1 MAQVKLIRRL
11 LRPFSRKPVGLG
23 GGSVP
28 AVGRLTAGESGRAAQ
43 AYVRTAIL
51 ARGWVVLAENLR
63 DRRGEL
69 DIIAECSPGSGDVVV
84 IEVRS
89 YSASRGA
96 KPADILPKSKQLQ
109 VTETARRLLPRQ
121 AWWRKGLNLRFDAA
135 IVGLDRNGRPE
146 SIEYLPHAFEARRR
160 DWM

>member
-1 MAQVKLIRRL
+1 MKLIRRL
-11 LRPFSRKPVGLG
+11 LRPLWRKPHGHG
-23 GGSVP
+23 PDSVP
-28 AVGRLTAGESGRAAQ
+28 AYGRLTAGESGRAAQ
-43 AYVRTAIL
+43 AYVRAAIV

-69 DIIAECSPGSGDVVV
+69 DIVAECKSGTGDVVV

-89 YSASRGA
+89 YSTSRGA
-96 KPADILPKSKQLQ
+96 KPTDILPKSKQLQ

-121 AWWRKGLNLRFDAA
+121 PWWRKGLNLRFDAA
-135 IVGLDRNGRPE
+135 IVGLDRDGRPK